1 MLNYPSKKES
11 VMSSIKQP
19 VIISAVRTPVGKFL
33 GALKGFKATE
43 LGAIVV
49 REAVKRAGVKPEEVD
64 EVIMGC
70 VIQAGLG
77 QNPARQAALYGG
89 LPNTVS
95 AVTVNKV
102 CGSGLKAIMMA
113 AQGVALGD
121 TDIVVAGG
129 MESMSN
135 APYLLPKVR
144 EGYRLG
150 HGKMLDS
157 VIQDGLW
164 CAFDDQHMGCTGEL
178 VAERFDVSRAEQD
191 EYALNSHRKAAA
203 AIKAGNFKEEIV
215 PVEIPQKK
223 GPPVV
228 FDSDET
234 VREDTALEALAKLK
248 PAFKKDG
255 GTVTAGNAPGVNDGA
270 SALVVTSSDRAREL
284 GVEPMAR
291 IVAQATSG
299 IEPALV
305 MMAPVEAIRKV
316 LRKAGWSLS
325 EVDLIEL
332 NEAFAVQAVAII
344 KELDLDP
351 QKVNVNGGAVA
362 LGHAIGQSGSRL
374 LTTMLYEM
382 KRRDVHRGLA
392 ALCLGGG
399 NAVAVAVER

>member
-1 MLNYPSKKES
+1 
-11 VMSSIKQP
+11 MSAIKQA
-19 VIISAVRTPVGKFL
+19 VIISAVRTPVGKLL
-33 GALKGFKATE
+33 GALKGFQATD
-43 LGAIVV
+43 LGAMVV
-49 REAVKRAGVKPEEVD
+49 RESVKRAGVNPEEVD

-77 QNPARQAALYGG
+77 QNPARQAALRGG

-121 TDIVVAGG
+121 TEIVVAGG

-135 APYLLPKVR
+135 APYLLSKAR

-150 HGKMLDS
+150 HGQMLDAI
-157 VIQDGLW
+157 IQDGLW
-164 CAFDDQHMGCTGEL
+164 CAFDDQHMGCTGE
-178 VAERFDVSRAEQD
+178 VVSERFHVSRAEQD
-191 EYALNSHRKAAA
+191 EYALNSHRKASA
-203 AIKAGNFKEEIV
+203 AIKAGKFKEEIV
-215 PVEIPQKK
+215 PVEIPQRK
-223 GPPVV
+223 GAAIV
-228 FDSDET
+228 FDTDEA
-234 VREDTALEALAKLK
+234 VREDTSLESLRKLK
-248 PAFKKDG
+248 PTFKEG

-270 SALVVTSSDRAREL
+270 SAVVVTSAERAKSL
-284 GVEPMAR
+284 GVEPLAR

-299 IEPALV
+299 VEPKLV
-305 MMAPVEAIRKV
+305 MMAPVEAIRK
-316 LRKAGWSLS
+316 LLKKTGWSLN

-344 KELDLDP
+344 RELNLDRER
-351 QKVNVNGGAVA
+351 VNVNGGAVA
-362 LGHAIGQSGSRL
+362 LGHAIGQSGSRI

-382 KRRDVHRGLA
+382 RRCHAHRGIA

-399 NAVAVAVER
+399 NAVAMAVER